1 MPGRQTSVGGGTGVH
16 HGGERKGVGTMKLT
30 RKDLI
35 ATLLIA
41 AVVVPYV
48 GYLIWGEMPFIQDP
62 RGLAAIGIVGL
73 LLGFVAWGLG
83 LRSVFGKVM
92 LVLGV
97 ATLGLGIGAALVGA
111 EGSELLLAIFVG
123 AIVVVWAIETMH
135 DAGLFGTG
143 AHAR

>member
-1 MPGRQTSVGGGTGVH
+1 MPGRQASDSGATAMH
-16 HGGERKGVGTMKLT
+16 DGGERKGVGTMKLT

-62 RGLAAIGIVGL
+62 RGMAAVGIVGL

-83 LRSVFGKVM
+83 LRSMFGKVM

-97 ATLGLGIGAALVGA
+97 ATLGLGIAAALVGA
-111 EGSELLLAIFVG
+111 EGSELLLATFVG
-123 AIVVVWAIETMH
+123 AIVLMWAVETAH

>member
-1 MPGRQTSVGGGTGVH
+1 MVAEGKVRM
-16 HGGERKGVGTMKLT
+16 MKLT

-48 GYLIWGEMPFIQDP
+48 GYLIWDEMPFIQDP
-62 RGLAAIGIVGL
+62 RGMAALGIVGL
-73 LLGFVAWGLG
+73 LLGFAAWRLG

-97 ATLGLGIGAALVGA
+97 ATLGLGIAAALIGA
-111 EGSELLLAIFVG
+111 EGSELLLATFVG

-135 DAGLFGTG
+135 DAGRFGTG
-143 AHAR
+143 AHIR